1 VTPECD
7 ALLAAA
13 DAKLRAADLLL
24 TEGLPDDAAHDCY
37 CPHWR
42 DRLCRLAKLRRLRH
56 RLRQIQIGDCLEMI
70 LAEPR
75 FAAAQPSER
84 EALFE
89 CLRLKQFDAAREL
102 ARRLTQ
108 RYPGDALGWK
118 VLGTLLVH
126 QGDHEAARSALEEA
140 RRLDPRD
147 AEILNSLGQVYQETQ
162 QDEAAL
168 ALYREALI
176 LRPDLAELR
185 YNLGR
190 TQQRLGRLDEALE
203 SYDQAIERRP
213 DYAKAHSNRGTLLRD
228 LGRPEEALLAYDRL
242 LALHP
247 ESAETLNNRAL
258 ALQDLGR
265 QDEALAN
272 LDRALAI
279 EPDFVAALNNRG
291 NVLKERGCLEE
302 ALESYEGALSLQ
314 PDLIVAAQNR
324 LLCLNYLSTWPSDR
338 IIAEHRAFGQRLE
351 ARIARLEPEE
361 KRDRDPERRL
371 RLGFVSGD
379 FRQHSVVFFL
389 LPVLERLDR
398 RGFEVYCYSTGS
410 LQDDWT
416 QDCRRL
422 ADVWVEATCME
433 HRALAERIRADGI
446 DLLLDL
452 AGHTKGNALPV
463 FAAKPAPV
471 QVSWLGYPNTT
482 GLTTIDYRL
491 VDAVT
496 DPPAPA
502 DANQTERL
510 IRLPKGFLCY
520 RPWTSPPP
528 PPVAPAPCL
537 ERGWVTF
544 GSFNNLAKI
553 TPATL
558 ELWTAVLRAVP
569 DSRLRLKSNLAAD
582 LTTWERLVESFVA
595 QGIARERLEI
605 QPRAPY
611 HHEHLAA
618 YGDID
623 ISLDT
628 FPYHG
633 TTTTCEAILMG
644 VPVVTLVGDRHAAR
658 VGASLLT
665 HIGLPELIADSRED
679 YVRLATRLAS
689 DRAGLTRLRA
699 ELRERLER
707 SPVRDEVGFTRILET
722 TLRRM
727 WRRWCAGEP
736 PRAFEVEPAERP
748 PLTGEQ
754 QAAMALFNAGRYT
767 QAEIKARQLI
777 ERRPTDALGWKLLGT
792 SLVKSDRYAEAIPT
806 LLEAIR
812 LDKDDAASL
821 NSLGFALMRL
831 GRLNEAIGA
840 YKRALEVDP
849 RYYWAHNNLGTVYR
863 DQGRVDR
870 AIECYDRALAIA
882 PDYVEAHSNRSVA
895 FEEFGLLEE
904 SVAGYR
910 RALELDPNSVV
921 VLNNLGKTQML
932 LGQLDAAQQSYRRA
946 LEIQPDLKQSF
957 DNLLLCLNYQDRL
970 SPRQVFDEH
979 RAFERTQARRVKR
992 LPSLKQSARDPD
1004 RVLRLGF
1011 VSGDLRFHSVSF
1023 FLLPILE
1030 QLDRRHFEVF
1040 CYSMSHRQDEATQK
1054 LRALAD
1060 GWLDCPALP
1069 EPELA
1074 KRIRDDGI
1082 DLLFDLSGH
1091 TSPNALLAFAA
1102 RPAPVQ
1108 INWIGYP
1115 NTTGLSAMDYRLVDD
1130 LTDPPGVADD
1140 YHTERL
1146 IRLPTGFLCYRPW
1159 PTGFELSVAEPPCL
1173 DAGRITF
1180 GSFNNLSKIT
1190 PTTLAVWVELMRA
1203 IPSARLLLKSH
1214 TASDIQIWNRLVE
1227 RFDAEGIASERL
1239 EFLPR
1244 APSYTEHLEQY
1255 RHLDIALDTLP
1266 YNGTTTTCEA
1276 LFMGVPVV
1284 TLGGDRHAARVG
1296 LSLMTRVGLPEFVA
1310 HSTED
1315 YVAIAMRWAADPGP
1329 LRGLRSGLRDRLELS
1344 PLRDEAGF
1352 TRTLETV
1359 LRRMWHLWCDG
1370 APARVFEVPNPKNGL
1385 SQSKPDET
1393 AARDKKKVLSEP
1405 SPRPGSARH
1414 RPPRPNSR
1422 G

>member
-1 VTPECD
+1 
-7 ALLAAA
+7 
-13 DAKLRAADLLL
+13 
-24 TEGLPDDAAHDCY
+24 
-37 CPHWR
+37 
-42 DRLCRLAKLRRLRH
+42 
-56 RLRQIQIGDCLEMI
+56 MI
-70 LAEPR
+70 LAEPS
-75 FAAAQPSER
+75 FAAAQPAER

-89 CLRLKQFDAAREL
+89 CLRLKQFDAAREQ
-102 ARRLTQ
+102 ARQLTR

-118 VLGTLLVH
+118 ALGALLVH
-126 QGDHEAARSALEEA
+126 QGDHDAARSALEEA

-203 SYDQAIERRP
+203 SYDHAIERRP

-247 ESAETLNNRAL
+247 ENAETLNNRAL

-272 LDRALAI
+272 LDRALTI
-279 EPDFVAALNNRG
+279 EPNFVAALNNRG
-291 NVLKERGCLEE
+291 NVLKERGCLEQ
-302 ALESYEGALSLQ
+302 ALESYERALSLQ

-324 LLCLNYLSTWPSDR
+324 LLCLNYLSTWSTDR
-338 IIAEHRAFGQRLE
+338 IVAEHRAFGQRLE
-351 ARIARLEPEE
+351 AQIARLEPDET
-361 KRDRDPERRL
+361 RDRDPERRL

-452 AGHTKGNALPV
+452 AGHTKGNALPA

-471 QVSWLGYPNTT
+471 QISWLGYPNTT
-482 GLTTIDYRL
+482 GLTTMDYRL

-502 DANQTERL
+502 DADQTEQL

-569 DSRLRLKSNLAAD
+569 DSRLRLKSNSSAD
-582 LTTWERLVESFVA
+582 LSALKRLVESFAA

-605 QPRAPY
+605 QPRASH

-623 ISLDT
+623 IALDT

-633 TTTTCEAILMG
+633 TTTTCEALLMG
-644 VPVVTLVGDRHAAR
+644 VPVVTLTGDRHAAR
-658 VGASLLT
+658 VGSSLLT
-665 HIGLPELIADSRED
+665 QVGLPEFIAGSSED
-679 YVRLATRLAS
+679 YVRIATRLAA
-689 DRAGLTRLRA
+689 DRTRLIRLRA
-699 ELRERLER
+699 ELELRERLKR
-707 SPVRDEVGFTRILET
+707 SSVCDEVGFTRTLET
-722 TLRRM
+722 ALRRM
-727 WRRWCAGEP
+727 WRHWCAGKP

-748 PLTGEQ
+748 APTGEQ
-754 QAAMALFNAGRYT
+754 QAAMALFNAGRYA
-767 QAEIKARQLI
+767 QAEAGARRLI

-792 SLVKSDRYAEAIPT
+792 SLVKSDRYAEAIPA

-812 LDKDDAASL
+812 FDKDDAASF

-831 GRLNEAIGA
+831 GRLSEAIDA

-863 DQGRVDR
+863 DQGRIDR
-870 AIECYDRALAIA
+870 AVECYDRALAIA
-882 PDYVEAHSNRSVA
+882 PDYVEAHSNRGIA
-895 FEEFGLLEE
+895 FEELGWLEE
-904 SVAGYR
+904 SAISYR
-910 RALELDPNSVV
+910 RALELAPDSVV
-921 VLNNLGKTQML
+921 VLNNFGKTQML

-946 LEIQPDLKQSF
+946 LEIRPDLKQSF

-992 LPSLKQSARDPD
+992 LPSLKQSVRDPD

-1030 QLDRRHFEVF
+1030 QLDRRRFEVF

-1054 LRALAD
+1054 LRALAA

-1074 KRIRDDGI
+1074 KRIRDDRI

-1115 NTTGLSAMDYRLVDD
+1115 NTTGLSAMDYRLVDA

-1173 DAGRITF
+1173 EAGRITF

-1190 PTTLAVWVELMRA
+1190 PTTLAVWVEIMRA

-1244 APSYTEHLEQY
+1244 APSYAEHLEQY

-1276 LFMGVPVV
+1276 LFMGVPVI
-1284 TLGGDRHAARVG
+1284 TLAGDRHAARVG
-1296 LSLMTRVGLPEFVA
+1296 LSLMTRIGLPEFVA
-1310 HSTED
+1310 HSPED
-1315 YVAIAMRWAADPGP
+1315 YVAIAGRWAADPGP
-1329 LRGLRSGLRDRLELS
+1329 LRALRAGLRDRLERS

-1359 LRRMWHLWCDG
+1359 LRRMWHLWCAG
-1370 APARVFEVPNPKNGL
+1370 KSPRVFEV
-1385 SQSKPDET
+1385 SDPDPDP
-1393 AARDKKKVLSEP
+1393 ASIAPPGKKK
-1405 SPRPGSARH
+1405 A
-1414 RPPRPNSR
+1414 
-1422 G
+1422 